1 MTSLAD
7 FLREHGALIISALA
21 LWAAWRAN
29 SVAQLAYDH
38 AKKAALVDV
47 QANLIREIDLQ
58 HAKLGTLL
66 ALTAEAALLYKYHP
80 SLKEEDPRGHERV
93 LKNIESIES
102 LRTRYEEQRRLSE
115 AAIGEGN
122 IEKQHSILAQVRR
135 LTVHVEEDIEK
146 EKRNIDILK
155 AQWEKAL

>member
-1 MTSLAD
+1 MTFLAD

-29 SVAQLAYDH
+29 SVAQLAFDH

-80 SLKEEDPRGHERV
+80 SLKEEDLGGHERV
-93 LKNIESIES
+93 LKNIDALES
-102 LRTRYEEQRRLSE
+102 LGAGYEEQRRLAE

-155 AQWEKAL
+155 AQWEKVL